1 MPVYSYAMSRDRR
14 RMLMVDLLRKG
25 PVWSQ
30 EELAATLARSGERV
44 TQATV
49 SRDLAAIGAVRGPE
63 GYRLPES
70 LGEPVSATG
79 VGGRQE
85 ELHGVVRR
93 HVVSAVVAHAMVVVR
108 TAPGHA
114 QMVASAFDRWPPE
127 GVAGTVAG
135 DDTIFLATIAPK
147 VAERIAKE
155 LTHAMHGESA

>member
-1 MPVYSYAMSRDRR
+1 
-14 RMLMVDLLRKG
+14 MLMVDLLRKG

-70 LGEPVSATG
+70 LGEPVG
-79 VGGRQE
+79 VVGSQD

-135 DDTIFLATIAPK
+135 DDTIFLATTGPK
-147 VAERIAKE
+147 VAERVAKE
-155 LTHAMHGESA
+155 LNHAMHGEPA

>member
-1 MPVYSYAMSRDRR
+1 MM
-14 RMLMVDLLRKG
+14 MVDLLRKG
-25 PVWSQ
+25 PVYSQ
-30 EELAATLARSGERV
+30 EDLAASLARAGERV

-70 LGEPVSATG
+70 LGDPSGMGG
-79 VGGRQE
+79 VGGRRE

-93 HVVSAVVAHAMVVVR
+93 HVVSAVAAHAMVVVR

-127 GVAGTVAG
+127 GIEGTVAG
-135 DDTIFLATIAPK
+135 DDTIFLAATSPK
-147 VAERIAKE
+147 VAEQVAKE
-155 LTHAMHGESA
+155 LTHAMHGETA

>member
-1 MPVYSYAMSRDRR
+1 MM
-14 RMLMVDLLRKG
+14 MVDLLRKG

-30 EELAATLARSGERV
+30 EELAATLARAGERV

-70 LGEPVSATG
+70 LGEPLG
-79 VGGRQE
+79 VAGRQE

-93 HVVSAVVAHAMVVVR
+93 HVVSAVAAHAMVVVR

-127 GVAGTVAG
+127 GIEGTVAG
-135 DDTIFLATIAPK
+135 DDTIFLAATGPK
-147 VAERIAKE
+147 VAEQVAKE
-155 LTHAMHGESA
+155 LTHAMHGEPA

>member
-1 MPVYSYAMSRDRR
+1 MYVYTYAMSRDRR

-49 SRDLAAIGAVRGPE
+49 SRDLAAIGAVRGPD

-70 LGEPVSATG
+70 LGEPLG
-79 VGGRQE
+79 VVGSQD

-135 DDTIFLATIAPK
+135 DDTIFLATTGPK
-147 VAERIAKE
+147 VAERVAKE
-155 LTHAMHGESA
+155 LTHAMHGEPA